1 MDFQFDDKKLKFVR
15 RVLNNRVLFKIVLFF
30 QVPIDF
36 MIGMRL
42 RELNET
48 SCKVSVPYRW
58 FNKNPFKSTFWA
70 VLGMAAEMST
80 GALVKM
86 YTYKLDPSVAIIVG
100 DCSGEFVA
108 KARDLTTFVCNDGKR
123 IAETVKEAIKTG
135 EPQEVLCQTVGYSK
149 AGQEVARFKF
159 TWKMKMRGH
168 KNTKPSAKPE

>member
-1 MDFQFDDKKLKFVR
+1 MRGRAMDFQFDDKKLKFVQ
-15 RVLNNRVLFKIVLFF
+15 RVLNNRVLFKIVLLF

-36 MIGMRL
+36 MTGMRL

-123 IAETVKEAIKTG
+123 IAETVKKAIKTG

-149 AGQEVARFKF
+149 AGEEVARFRF
-159 TWKMKMRGH
+159 TWKMKMRG
-168 KNTKPSAKPE
+168 A